1 MKSTWKL
8 TAVAAFAMIAALLA
22 IPAVADSTESAVPA
36 KPAFAKDIAR
46 IFQQKCEECH
56 RQGTAAPMSLITYQ
70 EVRPWARSIRERVIT
85 RNMPPWHIDKAVGIQ
100 HFQNDRSLTDEQINT
115 IVRWVDSGA
124 PLGDP
129 KDMPPPIQWPDDQGW
144 VLAKQLGPPDL
155 VLKSDDY
162 TMPAQAQDVWW
173 RPVTDV
179 PLTEPRWVRA
189 VEMRPGTLAGRKI
202 MHHVLAGLIQDDP
215 SARTSPSRANP
226 ADSNAADSNA
236 GDSSNAGPAGPG
248 LLMEWAIGKNY
259 DIYRPNTGKLLLPG
273 SRISW
278 ELHLHAVGEQIR
290 DHAELAVYL
299 YPKGE
304 VPKYRTR
311 LTLFGATSTTAGSR
325 LDIPPNSIA
334 ATQGFHVLRQPA
346 RLENFQPHMHLRGK
360 AMAIEAILPN
370 GAIQMLSY
378 VSDFNFNWMNNYIY
392 AADAAP
398 VLPKGTIIHVTAW
411 HDNTTANKN
420 NPDPDQWVG
429 WGDRTVD
436 EMAHAWVNVTYISEE
451 DYQAWVVQNKSNR
464 LAPTAARQSP

>member
-8 TAVAAFAMIAALLA
+8 MIVAGFALVAAAIA
-22 IPAVADSTESAVPA
+22 IPAAADSNETAVPA
-36 KPAFAKDIAR
+36 KPTFAKDIAR

-56 RQGTAAPMSLITYQ
+56 RKETAAPMSLATYQ
-70 EVRPWARSIRERVIT
+70 EVRPWAKAIRERVIT
-85 RNMPPWHIDKAVGIQ
+85 RNMPPWHIDKTVGIQ
-100 HFQNDRSLTDEQINT
+100 SFQNDRSLNDSEINT
-115 IVRWVDSGA
+115 IVRWVDAGS
-124 PLGDP
+124 PMGDA
-129 KDMPPPIQWPDDQGW
+129 KDMPPPKQWPDEQGW
-144 VLAKQLGPPDL
+144 VLAKQFGPPDL
-155 VLKSDDY
+155 VLKSEDY

-173 RPVTDV
+173 RPVTEV

-202 MHHVLAGLIQDDP
+202 MHHVLAGLIQEEP
-215 SARTSPSRANP
+215 GARPTRPP
-226 ADSNAADSNA
+226 AADSDGSDNSNAA
-236 GDSSNAGPAGPG
+236 PAGPG

-259 DIYRPNTGKLLLPG
+259 DTYRPNTGKLLLPG

-278 ELHLHAVGEQIR
+278 ELHLHAVGTEIR

-304 VPKYRTR
+304 TPKYRTR
-311 LTLFGATSTTAGSR
+311 LTLFGANANTSSQ

-334 ATQGFHVLRQPA
+334 VTQNFHVLAQPA

-360 AMAIEAILPN
+360 AMLIEAILPN
-370 GAIQMLSY
+370 GTTQVLSY
-378 VSDFNFNWMNNYIY
+378 VDHFNFNWMNNYIY
-392 AADAAP
+392 AEDAAP

-429 WGDRTVD
+429 WGDRTID

-451 DYQAWVVQNKSNR
+451 DYQAWVAKNK
-464 LAPTAARQSP
+464 LKGTAPTASRQTQ